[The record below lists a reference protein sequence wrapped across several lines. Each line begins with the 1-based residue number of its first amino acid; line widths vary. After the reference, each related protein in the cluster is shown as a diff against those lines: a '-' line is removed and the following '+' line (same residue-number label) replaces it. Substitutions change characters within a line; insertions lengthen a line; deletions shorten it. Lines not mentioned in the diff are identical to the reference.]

1 MTILQD
7 IRNGRIPARLSVD
20 DLYALTEAGI
30 FAENENI
37 ELIEGEIVP
46 MAASKASLHE
56 QMKSKL
62 NRALVFALPDS
73 ARLFVE
79 PTLTLSEDTALE
91 PDLAVWRKGG
101 LSREMRGPDM
111 LLIVEVADSSLGYDL
126 KVKSRLYARH
136 GVREYWV
143 VDATRDTVRVHREPT
158 LDGYADVNE
167 FAGDEPVTA
176 SLLPGVTIRL
186 DQLD

>member
-7 IRNGRIPARLSVD
+7 IQKGRIPARLTVD
-20 DLYALTEAGI
+20 DLYALTEAGV

-46 MAASKASLHE
+46 MAASKASVHE
-56 QMKSKL
+56 QMKSML
-62 NRALVFALPDS
+62 TRALVFALPES

-79 PTLTLSEDTALE
+79 PTLTLSGDTALE

-111 LLIVEVADSSLGYDL
+111 LLIIEVADSSLGYDL
-126 KVKSRLYARH
+126 KTKARLYAQH
-136 GVREYWV
+136 GVREYCV
-143 VDATRDTVRVHREPT
+143 VDATRKEVRVHKAPAG
-158 LDGYADVNE
+158 DGYADVTE
-167 FAGDEPVTA
+167 FAAHEPVTA
-176 SLLPGVTIRL
+176 SLLQGVTIQL

>member
-1 MTILQD
+1 MTILQE
-7 IRNGRIPARLSVD
+7 IRKGRIPARLTVD
-20 DLYALTEAGI
+20 DLYALTEAGV

-46 MAASKASLHE
+46 MAASKASIHE

-79 PTLTLSEDTALE
+79 PTVTLSGDTALE

-143 VDATRDTVRVHREPT
+143 VDATRETVRVHRQPVEDRYDEVEEFEANQPVRALL
-158 LDGYADVNE
+158 LDGVVIQLD
-167 FAGDEPVTA
+167 
-176 SLLPGVTIRL
+176 RL
-186 DQLD
+186 D

>member
-7 IRNGRIPARLSVD
+7 IQKGRIPARLTVD
-20 DLYALTEAGI
+20 DLYALTEAGV

-46 MAASKASLHE
+46 MAASKASIHE
-56 QMKSKL
+56 RMKSML
-62 NRALVFALPDS
+62 NRALVFALPDD

-79 PTLTLSEDTALE
+79 PTLTLSGDTALE

-101 LSREMRGPDM
+101 LSREMRGADM

-126 KVKSRLYARH
+126 RTKARLYARH

-143 VDATRDTVRVHREPT
+143 VDATREEVRVHRNPVGEIYT
-158 LDGYADVNE
+158 DRAE
-167 FAGDEPVTA
+167 FASHEPVTA
-176 SLLPGVTIRL
+176 SLLPGVTIQL

>member
-7 IRNGRIPARLSVD
+7 IQKGRIPARLTVD
-20 DLYALTEAGI
+20 DLYALTKAGV

-46 MAASKASLHE
+46 MAASKASVHE
-56 QMKSKL
+56 QMKSML
-62 NRALVFALPDS
+62 TRALVFALPDDV
-73 ARLFVE
+73 RLFVE
-79 PTLTLSEDTALE
+79 PTLTLSGDTALE

-111 LLIVEVADSSLGYDL
+111 LLIIEVADSSLGYDL
-126 KVKSRLYARH
+126 RTKSRLYARH

-143 VDATRDTVRVHREPT
+143 VDATRNEVRVHRRPEGEAY
-158 LDGYADVNE
+158 LDVAE
-167 FAGDEPVTA
+167 FAAHEPVNA
-176 SLLPGVTIRL
+176 ALLPGVMIQL